1 MKNIQFVPFIFFSE
15 ATRPPSANRW
25 VPLEQEL
32 PWGDPLR
39 FGADG
44 THGAPRTPGRAGEGA
59 PPSAGAG
66 DAAGAWKPV
75 CYTRRVP
82 PGAVRPALTRIC
94 FGISRASVDSLLP
107 PGQSSP

>member
-1 MKNIQFVPFIFFSE
+1 MKKIQFVPFVFFSE

-39 FGADG
+39 FGVDS
-44 THGAPRTPGRAGEGA
+44 THGVPHTPGRAGEA
-59 PPSAGAG
+59 HTPPPGPGMRQALGNL
-66 DAAGAWKPV
+66 

-82 PGAVRPALTRIC
+82 PGAAPLH
-94 FGISRASVDSLLP
+94 
-107 PGQSSP
+107 